1 MQLQQTLHSSGF
13 IPPLR
18 RVCVGFQTILII
30 RAGTLSCV
38 SHIARRADFSK
49 SAAGE
54 PGVLHL
60 CGTAFRVA
68 SDKFHFFERLLLLA
82 IFAAE
87 HDGVFLADDEAR
99 GHGLVVSDAL
109 WIGALHN
116 SGDGLWE
123 RHTLLFHD
131 LKVFDDA
138 KGDVGCHDAEQV
150 QFGIGEKF
158 VTDFDDAFM
167 SHLSAFEIVAYH
179 DGGLSDVLEMKKTY
193 DFKES

>member
-1 MQLQQTLHSSGF
+1 MSVTSLAVQT
-13 IPPLR
+13 
-18 RVCVGFQTILII
+18 FQNPRL
-30 RAGTLSCV
+30 V
-38 SHIARRADFSK
+38 SQ
-49 SAAGE
+49 AA
-54 PGVLHL
+54 LHL
-60 CGTAFRVA
+60 RGTTFRDA
-68 SDKFHFFERLLLLA
+68 SDEFHFFERLLLLA

-99 GHGLVVSDAL
+99 GHGLVVGDAL

-138 KGDVGCHDAEQV
+138 EGDVGCHDAEQV

-167 SHLSAFEIVAYH
+167 PHLSAFEIVAYH

>member
-1 MQLQQTLHSSGF
+1 MQT
-13 IPPLR
+13 
-18 RVCVGFQTILII
+18 FQNPWL
-30 RAGTLSCV
+30 V
-38 SHIARRADFSK
+38 NQ
-49 SAAGE
+49 AA
-54 PGVLHL
+54 LHL
-60 CGTAFRVA
+60 CGTAFLDA

-99 GHGLVVSDAL
+99 GHGLVVGDAL
-109 WIGALHN
+109 RIGALHN

-138 KGDVGCHDAEQV
+138 EGDVGCHNAEQV
-150 QFGIGEKF
+150 QLGVGEIF

-167 SHLSAFEIVAYH
+167 PHLSAFEIVAYH

>member
-1 MQLQQTLHSSGF
+1 MQT
-13 IPPLR
+13 
-18 RVCVGFQTILII
+18 FQNPRL
-30 RAGTLSCV
+30 V
-38 SHIARRADFSK
+38 SQ
-49 SAAGE
+49 AA
-54 PGVLHL
+54 LHL
-60 CGTAFRVA
+60 RGTAFRDA

-99 GHGLVVSDAL
+99 GHGLVVGDAL

-138 KGDVGCHDAEQV
+138 EGDVGCHDAEQV

>member
-1 MQLQQTLHSSGF
+1 M
-13 IPPLR
+13 
-18 RVCVGFQTILII
+18 
-30 RAGTLSCV
+30 
-38 SHIARRADFSK
+38 
-49 SAAGE
+49 
-54 PGVLHL
+54 
-60 CGTAFRVA
+60 
-68 SDKFHFFERLLLLA
+68 LLLA

-99 GHGLVVSDAL
+99 GHGLVVGDAL
-109 WIGALHN
+109 RIGALHN

-138 KGDVGCHDAEQV
+138 EGDVGCHDAEQV
-150 QFGIGEKF
+150 QFGIGEIF

-167 SHLSAFEIVAYH
+167 PHLSAFEIIAYH

>member
-1 MQLQQTLHSSGF
+1 M
-13 IPPLR
+13 
-18 RVCVGFQTILII
+18 QTIQEPWL
-30 RAGTLSCV
+30 V
-38 SHIARRADFSK
+38 SQ
-49 SAAGE
+49 AA
-54 PGVLHL
+54 LHL
-60 CGTAFRVA
+60 RGTAFRDA

-99 GHGLVVSDAL
+99 GHGLVVGDAL

-138 KGDVGCHDAEQV
+138 EGDVGCHDAEQV

-167 SHLSAFEIVAYH
+167 PHLSAFEIVAYH